1 MDTQP
6 GAPCR
11 IPSIFLCSTFKSL
24 HDGGCPNPD
33 NASQDREE
41 RGLRQRG
48 ALRNTLMEKSLD

>member
-1 MDTQP
+1 MDTEP

-11 IPSIFLCSTFKSL
+11 IPSIFLCSAVKSL

-41 RGLRQRG
+41 RGLETERRF
-48 ALRNTLMEKSLD
+48 A